1 MSIKYNII
9 QKGTPGVEGGGEK
22 KFYASN
28 KVTGQAGIDELTERI
43 EKISTVSG
51 SDIRAVLYGLA
62 DVVPSLLKDGLSVN
76 ISDLGFFRVSISS
89 DPSDKEEEVNKTNIR
104 GAKILFRP
112 GDKFKEMLQ
121 TLKFEKAGS

>member
-28 KVTGQAGIDELTERI
+28 KVSGQAGIDELTERI

-104 GAKILFRP
+104 GARILFRP

-121 TLKFEKAGS
+121 TLKFEKAES

>member
-9 QKGTPGVEGGGEK
+9 QKGTPGIVGGGDK

-28 KVTGQAGIDELTERI
+28 KVTGQAGIDELTDRI

-62 DVVPSLLKDGLSVN
+62 DVVPSLLRDGLSVN

-89 DPSDKEEEVNKTNIR
+89 DPSDAEEEV
-104 GAKILFRP
+104 
-112 GDKFKEMLQ
+112 D
-121 TLKFEKAGS
+121 

>member
-1 MSIKYNII
+1 MSIKYHII

-76 ISDLGFFRVSISS
+76 ISDLGYFRVSISS
-89 DPSDKEEEVNKTNIR
+89 DPSDTEEEVNKTNIR
-104 GAKILFRP
+104 GARILFRP

-121 TLKFEKAGS
+121 TLKYQKADE

>member
-62 DVVPSLLKDGLSVN
+62 DVVPSLLKDGLSN
-76 ISDLGFFRVSISS
+76 IEYSTLNVEVVSVGNIGCHPECVFIS
-89 DPSDKEEEVNKTNIR
+89 
-104 GAKILFRP
+104 
-112 GDKFKEMLQ
+112 
-121 TLKFEKAGS
+121 

>member
-76 ISDLGFFRVSISS
+76 ISDLGYRISNIEYSTLNVEVVSVGNIGCHPECVFIS
-89 DPSDKEEEVNKTNIR
+89 
-104 GAKILFRP
+104 
-112 GDKFKEMLQ
+112 
-121 TLKFEKAGS
+121 

>member
-28 KVTGQAGIDELTERI
+28 KVAGQAGIDELTERI

-76 ISDLGFFRVSISS
+76 ISDLGYFRVRISS
-89 DPSDKEEEVNKTNIR
+89 DPSDTEEEVSKANIR

-121 TLKFEKAGS
+121 TLKFEKADA